1 MNDSYY
7 LEYDPA
13 CITTEKLAFKI
24 LIMVSILADNN
35 LAYRG
40 TLNDI
45 SKELGYSGKADT
57 RRNARIKTAILN
69 LEAAGLIKSIK
80 DDNIYTIT
88 LSKSAQRKVIRIAR
102 STVRIIRETL
112 MGEKNGFDWSY
123 TLKVLLDIY
132 NRFDINDR
140 TQTELYYGQIANDLN
155 ITTKQVGNAIK
166 QLERFNAVI
175 IEKSYSVREIN
186 GKTIIRRE
194 ATNITPTAWITVP
207 EDK

>member
-88 LSKSAQRKVIRIAR
+88 LSKSAQKKVIRIAR

-112 MGEKNGFDWSY
+112 MSEKNGFDWSY

-175 IEKSYSVREIN
+175 TEKSYSVREIN

>member
-175 IEKSYSVREIN
+175 TEKSYSVREIN